1 MSSLQKIH
9 FVVDDAA
16 AIDAE
21 HGVRISHPRIQ
32 PGATYD
38 ESEYQYPISLGDKET
53 GIGLFGEF
61 SRLSESVNRHV
72 IKLEPAA
79 TIDRILDVQS
89 QLGTQED
96 AIAFL
101 QEFARG
107 LLLVYSSGR
116 GLYKTT
122 HFLVVAKEAD
132 IEHRFGPRSQN
143 LERFGDGYL
152 VISKSVVMR
161 DIEAE

>member
-1 MSSLQKIH
+1 MNSSQQIH
-9 FVVDDAA
+9 FVADGAT

-21 HGVRISHPRIQ
+21 HGVRIFHPRIL

-38 ESEYQYPISLGDKET
+38 ESEYQYPVFLGDKET

-72 IKLEPAA
+72 IKLEPVSA
-79 TIDRILDVQS
+79 IDRIMAFQS
-89 QLGTQED
+89 QLGTHED
-96 AIAFL
+96 AFAFL

-122 HFLVVAKEAD
+122 HFLVVAKEA
-132 IEHRFGPRSQN
+132 EFKQRFGAHIEN

-152 VISKSVVMR
+152 IISKSVVMR
-161 DIEAE
+161 DIEA